1 MDGRRP
7 LKALRLPVLAIL
19 LTIASTARA
28 QQGPMD
34 FFIAMSRS
42 QLAAQGFVRH
52 AAEVGGHETVWWER
66 GSGPAL
72 VLVHGV
78 NDQAGSW
85 FLVASGLVGEGY
97 RVLLPDLPGHGE
109 SAPDAGPLSMT
120 TVLTGFEGW
129 LEAHVGSEDA
139 GAPILVGN
147 SMGAWIAM
155 VIALRRPELTSRVVV
170 VNGGP
175 LRGETSGLD
184 LLPKDREAARRL
196 VAALRDP
203 SNPPTPDVMLDDLV
217 RRVPTSQV
225 TRMSQEEKDLESY
238 LLEDERLAE
247 VKAPVDVLWG
257 ESDHFLGR
265 GYADRLVAGL
275 PNVRLTLVER
285 CGHVPQVECPQSFAE
300 KLKAVLAS
308 PAPAAAKPLDQ
319 IPQP

>member
-1 MDGRRP
+1 MKRS
-7 LKALRLPVLAIL
+7 ALTVPAL
-19 LTIASTARA
+19 LIALVSTAYA

-34 FFIAMSRS
+34 FFIAFSRS

-97 RVLLPDLPGHGE
+97 HVLLPDLPGHGE
-109 SAPDAGPLSMT
+109 SAPAAGPLSMT

-129 LEAHVGSEDA
+129 LETYAQSEDA

-175 LRGETSGLD
+175 LRGETSDLD

-203 SNPPTPDVMLDDLV
+203 SSPPTPDAILDDLV

-238 LLEDERLAE
+238 LLKDERLAE
-247 VKAPVDVLWG
+247 IRTPVDVLWG

-265 GYADRLVAGL
+265 GYADRLVAAL
-275 PNVRLTLVER
+275 PNVRLTLIPK
-285 CGHVPQVECPQSFAE
+285 CGHVPQVECAQSFAE
-300 KLKAVLAS
+300 KLKEVLAS
-308 PAPAAAKPLDQ
+308 AAPGAAKPLDQ